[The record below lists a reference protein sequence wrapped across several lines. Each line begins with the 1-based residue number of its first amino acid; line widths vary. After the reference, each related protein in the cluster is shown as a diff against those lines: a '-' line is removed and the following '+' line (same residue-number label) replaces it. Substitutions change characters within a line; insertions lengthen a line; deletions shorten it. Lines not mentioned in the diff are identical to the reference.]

1 MRYTKNVVEPSILA
15 SGRLARAVCAGPGSV
30 KNIDYR
36 VIVRSAK
43 RRDRV
48 TRSRLQHADQALIF
62 RFPVTVPVWSY
73 RPGRLSRSSRSGP
86 PERDALE
93 RGIACLVPRLVDQRA
108 LLDPR
113 HHVAEFGADVLDR
126 MLGEL
131 GAGGLERGLVDLVV
145 QDPVARVLA

>member
-73 RPGRLSRSSRSGP
+73 RPGWLLGHRDRVRP
-86 PERDALE
+86 NAMPESEGSPA
-93 RGIACLVPRLVDQRA
+93 
-108 LLDPR
+108 
-113 HHVAEFGADVLDR
+113 
-126 MLGEL
+126 
-131 GAGGLERGLVDLVV
+131 
-145 QDPVARVLA
+145 